1 MVVANNGFRDEEA
14 LDPKKILEEAGHE
27 VVISA
32 LSSGKAE
39 GVEGAV
45 LDVQVVVDDINV
57 DDYDAVAFIGGA
69 DMVSKV
75 NNPSHTGLAKKFFEA
90 GKLTTAIC
98 VAPAIL
104 ANAGI
109 IEGKN
114 VTSWAGVEDDLKDA
128 GGNFIG
134 GPVVRD
140 ELLITA
146 TGPSAAAEFG
156 ETILKALA

>member
-27 VVISA
+27 VIISA
-32 LSSGKAE
+32 LNPGEAE
-39 GVEGAV
+39 GVESAV
-45 LDVQVVVDDINV
+45 LDVQVVVDDVNI

-75 NNPSHTGLAKKFFEA
+75 NNPSHIKLAQEFNKENKIVS
-90 GKLTTAIC
+90 AIC

-104 ANAGI
+104 ANAEI

-114 VTSWAGVEDDLKDA
+114 VTSWAGVENDLKDA
-128 GGNFIG
+128 GGNFTG
-134 GPVVRD
+134 G
-140 ELLITA
+140 
-146 TGPSAAAEFG
+146 AAEA
-156 ETILKALA
+156 I